1 MDDSNFKDNNILGLE
16 GPKADSLAERKARI
30 KREGDFFRVG
40 IVRAKAHIA
49 HGAKPETLFHSALD
63 HATFA
68 LRSRVDSILRP
79 TGINVATI
87 APYAM
92 TVLGLL
98 RRRGLMKPALAILAV
113 AGGAAVYVQQRRTR
127 SS

>member
-1 MDDSNFKDNNILGLE
+1 MRS
-16 GPKADSLAERKARI
+16 KAVIS
-30 KREGDFFRVG
+30 
-40 IVRAKAHIA
+40 

-68 LRSRVDSILRP
+68 LRNRVDSILRP

-98 RRRGLMKPALAILAV
+98 RRRGLMKPALAVLA
-113 AGGAAVYVQQRRTR
+113 AAAGAAVYVQQRRTR
-127 SS
+127 SL